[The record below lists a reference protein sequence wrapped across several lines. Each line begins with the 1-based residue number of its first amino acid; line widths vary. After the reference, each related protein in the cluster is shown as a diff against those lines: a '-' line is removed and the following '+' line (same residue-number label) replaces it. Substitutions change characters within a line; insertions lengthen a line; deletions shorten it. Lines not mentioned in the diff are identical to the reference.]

1 MNFLNK
7 TSNPAFTSY
16 FFGGGKTNAKTMSV
30 TGIFIKSMLSIAIMV
45 IISFGV
51 WKLYRD
57 GADIKWYSMGGMLAA
72 IIISIVISVRQHWA
86 HVLVPLYAIAKGFF
100 LGSISIY
107 AHARFPNLPYQAIG
121 ITVVTFFVMLLL
133 YQTRIII
140 VTKKLRSVIITA
152 VASIFVIYIISW
164 ILSFFGIKVFIWCT
178 SWPAIIFN
186 IAAAIFASL
195 SLLLDFD
202 YIERHKNRSPKYK
215 EWLATWGLLVTLV
228 WLYAEI
234 LRLMRKLAI
243 RF

>member
-1 MNFLNK
+1 MKLLDK
-7 TSNPAFTSY
+7 TSNPAFTDY
-16 FFGGGKTNAKTMSV
+16 FFSDDNKSSDNMTV
-30 TGIFIKSMLSIAIMV
+30 TGIFIKSLASISIII
-45 IISFGV
+45 IISMGI
-51 WKLYRD
+51 WKLYSE

-86 HVLVPLYAIAKGFF
+86 PILVPLYAIAKGFF
-100 LGSISIY
+100 LGGVTAY
-107 AHARFPNLPYQAIG
+107 AHAHFPNLPYQAISVTM
-121 ITVVTFFVMLLL
+121 ITFFVMLIL
-133 YQTRIII
+133 YQTRVIV
-140 VTKKLRSVIITA
+140 VTKKLRSIIITA
-152 VASIFVIYIISW
+152 VTSIFVIYVVSW
-164 ILSFFGIKVFIWCT
+164 ILGFFGIKVFIWGT

-186 IAAAIFASL
+186 MVAAIFASL

-202 YIERHKNRSPKYK
+202 YIERHKNKAPKYK

>member
-1 MNFLNK
+1 MKLLDK
-7 TSNPAFTSY
+7 TTNPAFTSY
-16 FFGGGKTNAKTMSV
+16 FFNSDSPSTKKMTV
-30 TGIFIKSMLSIAIMV
+30 TGIFIKSMLSIIIMI
-45 IISFGV
+45 IISVGI
-51 WKLYRD
+51 WKLYKE
-57 GADIKWYSMGGMLAA
+57 GAVIKWYSMGGMLAA

-86 HVLVPLYAIAKGFF
+86 HILVPLYAIAKGFF
-100 LGSISIY
+100 LGATTAY
-107 AHARFPNLPYQAIG
+107 VHAKFPNFPYQAIG
-121 ITVVTFFVMLLL
+121 ITMVTFFVVLIL

-152 VASIFVIYIISW
+152 ATSIFIIYIVSW
-164 ILSFFGIKVFIWCT
+164 ILGFFGIKVFIWGT

-186 IAAAIFASL
+186 VAAATFAAL

-202 YIERHKNRSPKYK
+202 FIERHKNKSPKYK

-228 WLYAEI
+228 WLYVEV

>member
-1 MNFLNK
+1 MNFLDK
-7 TSNPAFTSY
+7 TSNPAFTNY
-16 FFGGGKTNAKTMSV
+16 FFGGGNTRKKTMSV
-30 TGIFIKSMLSIAIMV
+30 TGIFIKCMLSIAIIV
-45 IISFGV
+45 IISIGL
-51 WKLYRD
+51 WKLHKNGTD
-57 GADIKWYSMGGMLAA
+57 LKWYSIGGMIAS
-72 IIISIVISVRQHWA
+72 IIISIVISVRKHWA
-86 HVLVPLYAIAKGFF
+86 HFLVPLYAIAKGFF

-107 AHARFPNLPYQAIG
+107 AHVRFPDLPYQAIG

-133 YQTRIII
+133 YQTRIIV

-152 VASIFVIYIISW
+152 AASIFMVYLISW
-164 ILSFFGIKVFIWCT
+164 ILSFFGIKVFIWGT

-186 IAAAIFASL
+186 VAAAIFASL

-202 YIERHKNRSPKYK
+202 YIERHKNKSPKYK